1 MGFLEDVR
9 REAKNR
15 GLTFTEIAKRA
26 GYKDATSLS
35 RKSIKDVSWKT
46 IEKVSKVLNL
56 NANQYREEKEIAS
69 RKRKAA
75 KKQDDLSREPKTERW
90 TSLDSIIENVKSA
103 VIDCEKAKKKLQR
116 ADAQLS
122 TALGELARDFQRLA
136 ELRKGVRFLHGST
149 NKEGETYESLR

>member
-15 GLTFTEIAKRA
+15 GLTFTEIAKKA
-26 GYKDATSLS
+26 GYKDASFLS
-35 RKSIKDVSWKT
+35 RKSIKDVPWKT

-56 NANQYREEKEIAS
+56 DVNQYRKEKEMVS
-69 RKRKAA
+69 GRKLP
-75 KKQDDLSREPKTERW
+75 KKEAEPKTERW

-149 NKEGETYESLR
+149 NKGETYESL